1 MDVLSEAYLNYKPVS
16 IETLIGKKGKS
27 QKSLG
32 DLDPAEITDYAAE
45 DADITLQLK
54 NEFDKEIKKDHL
66 KSLFD
71 NVEVPLIK
79 VLAHMEME
87 GVNIDKQA
95 LYDYSEELG
104 STLVNLE
111 KVIKELAGEDDFNLD
126 SPKQL
131 GVVLFEK
138 LAISKKPK
146 KTKTGQYA
154 TSEDV
159 LSKHKNDHPIVE
171 KILDYRQLRKLKSTY
186 VDPLPDLAN
195 GETGRIHTNYMQ
207 TIAATGRLS
216 SNNPNLQ
223 NIPIRSAKG
232 REIRKAFIPRDEDHT
247 LLAADYSQVELR
259 IIAALSEDKA
269 MIEAFHEGADFHAA
283 TAAKVFGVDIADV
296 DREMRSKAKAVNF
309 GISYGQGAFGL
320 SQNLNISRGEAKEI
334 IESYFEQF
342 SRLKD
347 YQTENIEF
355 ARKNGYVETI
365 LGRRRYLKDIN
376 SANAVVRGFAE
387 RNAINAPIQGS
398 AADII
403 KIAMIK
409 IHDVFQERAFKSK
422 MIMQVHDE
430 LVFDAHN
437 SELDE
442 ITGII
447 RDEMQNAVKLSVP
460 LKVDI
465 DTGSNWL
472 EAH

>member
-1 MDVLSEAYLNYKPVS
+1 
-16 IETLIGKKGKS
+16 
-27 QKSLG
+27 
-32 DLDPAEITDYAAE
+32 
-45 DADITLQLK
+45 
-54 NEFDKEIKKDHL
+54 
-66 KSLFD
+66 
-71 NVEVPLIK
+71 
-79 VLAHMEME
+79 
-87 GVNIDKQA
+87 
-95 LYDYSEELG
+95 
-104 STLVNLE
+104 
-111 KVIKELAGEDDFNLD
+111 
-126 SPKQL
+126 
-131 GVVLFEK
+131 
-138 LAISKKPK
+138 
-146 KTKTGQYA
+146 
-154 TSEDV
+154 
-159 LSKHKNDHPIVE
+159 
-171 KILDYRQLRKLKSTY
+171 
-186 VDPLPDLAN
+186 
-195 GETGRIHTNYMQ
+195 
-207 TIAATGRLS
+207 
-216 SNNPNLQ
+216 
-223 NIPIRSAKG
+223 
-232 REIRKAFIPRDEDHT
+232 
-247 LLAADYSQVELR
+247 
-259 IIAALSEDKA
+259 
-269 MIEAFHEGADFHAA
+269 
-283 TAAKVFGVDIADV
+283 
-296 DREMRSKAKAVNF
+296 MRSKAKAVNF

-398 AADII
+398 AADVI

-465 DTGSNWL
+465 DTGNTWL